1 MLKKRMSSDFL
12 RSKGHLRSKKGEIAP
27 KALWKRRTASISR
40 WLHIYLSMVSFV
52 IVLFFAVTGLTLNH
66 AEWFD
71 GKEQIKKF
79 NGKVQLKWVKVKDTA
94 AIAKLEIVQLLRHNH
109 HIKGEVSDFII
120 DDNQCSVS
128 FKGPGYSADA
138 FINRDNGEYKLTE
151 TSMGLVAVINDLHK
165 GRDAGKKWSYLIDIA
180 AIFMSLLSITG
191 IVMICFMK
199 KKRLN
204 GFILVIAGALVCYLV
219 YYFLVP

>member
-1 MLKKRMSSDFL
+1 MANSPAP
-12 RSKGHLRSKKGEIAP
+12 RSLIRRPKIEKPP
-27 KALWKRRTASISR
+27 KAFWKRRTASVSR

-71 GKEQIKKF
+71 GKEQVRKVT
-79 NGKVQLKWVKVKDTA
+79 GKVQLKWVKVKDTA
-94 AIAKLEIVQLLRHNH
+94 AIAKLEIVQFLKHTN
-109 HIKGEVSDFII
+109 HIKGEISDFII
-120 DDNQCSVS
+120 DDNQCTLS
-128 FKGPGYSADA
+128 FKGPGYSADV

-151 TSMGLVAVINDLHK
+151 TSLGLVAVMNDLHK
-165 GRDAGKKWSYLIDIA
+165 GRDTGKKWSYLIDVT
-180 AIFMSLLSITG
+180 AIFMSLLSLSG

-199 KKRLN
+199 NKRFN
-204 GFILVIAGALVCYLV
+204 GFVLLIAGALIGYLI

>member
-1 MLKKRMSSDFL
+1 MVNDFVRSKGRLHHKKEEKVSKASLKKR
-12 RSKGHLRSKKGEIAP
+12 IA
-27 KALWKRRTASISR
+27 SVSR

-52 IVLFFAVTGLTLNH
+52 IILFFAVTGLTLNH

-71 GKEQIKKF
+71 GKEQIKKYD
-79 NGKVQLKWVKVKDTA
+79 GKVLLKWIKVKDTA
-94 AIAKLEIVQLLRHNH
+94 TIAKLEIVQFLKHNH
-109 HIKGEVSDFII
+109 HIKGDVSDFII

-138 FINRDNGEYKLTE
+138 FINRDNGKYTMTE
-151 TSMGLVAVINDLHK
+151 TSLGLVAVMNDLHK

-180 AIFMSLLSITG
+180 AIFLTLLSLTG

-199 KKRLN
+199 KKRIN
-204 GFILVIAGALVCYLV
+204 GFVLVIAGAFLCYLI

>member
-1 MLKKRMSSDFL
+1 MASNNVEGRPGPLTRKSARKV
-12 RSKGHLRSKKGEIAP
+12 
-27 KALWKRRTASISR
+27 KAAWQKSLAGASR

-71 GKEQIKKF
+71 GKEQIKKY
-79 NGKVQLKWVKVKDTA
+79 NGSVKLNWVNTKDTA
-94 AIAKLEIVQLLRHNH
+94 RIAKLEIVQWLKHQHRLS
-109 HIKGEVSDFII
+109 GDVSDFII
-120 DDNQCSVS
+120 DDYQCTVS

-138 FINRDNGEYKLTE
+138 FVNRKTGEYKLTE
-151 TSMGLVAVINDLHK
+151 TRLGLFAVMNDLHK
-165 GRDAGKKWSYLIDIA
+165 GRDTGKKWSYVIDGA
-180 AIFMSLLSITG
+180 AIFMTLISLTG

-204 GFILVIAGALVCYLV
+204 GFVLLGAGAAVCYLV
-219 YYFLVP
+219 YRFLVP